1 MNNDNKS
8 MKRNMNI
15 FVNVAF
21 DIYKRIQII
30 IFISVLFAVCFDTFK
45 TITYQPIYQSEATFA
60 VKANSSSN
68 TTTDGDIGESFK
80 YIFQSNV
87 FKKKI
92 EEHLDVESLN
102 GTYSASIVNNTSV
115 LHVSATSPSSKCA
128 YDMMI
133 ALKENYKEI
142 SNLVVG
148 SSNIDVLQDVSV
160 PTTPINQI
168 NHVKNLVLMGG
179 VGFVLSSAFFGA
191 LSFLRDTI
199 KYKDEIQTKL
209 SLRLIGDLPKESKV
223 IDIKKM
229 KKKKAIL
236 ISQFST
242 SFHYVESMKRIRSY
256 IEKYCKKHHARVLM
270 TTSSL
275 ENEGKSSV
283 AVNLGISLAL
293 SGHKVLLI
301 DGDLRKSSLHLIL
314 EQKKQKYDIKDVL
327 ENDIPVQ
334 EAIMHLERYGVDV
347 LFGFDLVEDSNKAI
361 NSREMEEMM
370 HTVRDLYDY
379 VIVDSAPSRYLSDS
393 RMMAHYMDGIILVVK
408 QNFANISTI
417 LTSIEKLSLS
427 KTPIIGCINN
437 QSFSMGIGSGKY
449 YGSRYGYH
457 YYHRRKES
465 EE

>member
-1 MNNDNKS
+1 MNENKS
-8 MKRNMNI
+8 MKIQMNI
-15 FVNVAF
+15 LFNILF
-21 DIYKRIQII
+21 DVLKRIQII
-30 IFISVLFAVCFDTFK
+30 VFVTVLFAVVFDTYK
-45 TITYQPIYQSEATFA
+45 TITYVPIYRSEATFA
-60 VKANSSSN
+60 VKANSSS
-68 TTTDGDIGESFK
+68 TTTSDGDIGESFK
-80 YIFQSNV
+80 YVFQSNV

-92 EEHLDVESLN
+92 AKHLDVETLDGN
-102 GTYSASIVNNTSV
+102 YYASIVNDTSV
-115 LHVSATSPSSKCA
+115 LYVYAESTSSKCA

-160 PTTPINQI
+160 PSVPINQN
-168 NHVKNLVLMGG
+168 NHIKNLILMGG
-179 VGFVLSSAFFGA
+179 VGFILSSGFFAA
-191 LSFLRDTI
+191 LSLLRDTI
-199 KYKDEIQTKL
+199 KHKDDIQTKL

-256 IEKYCKKHHARVLM
+256 IEKYCKKHHAKVLM

-314 EQKKQKYDIKDVL
+314 EQTKQDYDIKDVL
-327 ENDIPVQ
+327 EGKASVE
-334 EAIMHLERYGVDV
+334 EAIKHLDRYDIDV
-347 LFGFDLVEDSNKAI
+347 LFGFDIVEDSSAAI
-361 NSREMEEMM
+361 HSTKMSEMM
-370 HTVRDLYDY
+370 QIVREKYDY

-393 RMMAHYMDGIILVVK
+393 RMMAHHMDGIILVVK
-408 QNFANISTI
+408 QNFANVSTI

-437 QSFSMGIGSGKY
+437 QSFSMGIGTGKY

-457 YYHRRKES
+457 YYHRRKEG